1 MARRTFNAMIS
12 LPIDL
17 EPLWSSLGNKS
28 KFVTDHLRALG
39 GAEVKHEHHHYP
51 AGQYDR
57 RVLGMCNP
65 HVAICP
71 VCIQQFEFGTDQA
84 VREWNS
90 RVERLDDPRYIDA
103 EFGAKPISAREYIGL
118 KGTFDPA
125 WFEFPWHPVGDEE
138 E

>member
-28 KFVTDHLRALG
+28 KFVTDHLRLLG

-51 AGQYDR
+51 AGKYDR

-71 VCIQQFEFGTDQA
+71 VCIQQFEFGIDQA
-84 VREWNS
+84 VREWNR
-90 RVERLDDPRYIDA
+90 RVELLDAPKYINSDT
-103 EFGAKPISAREYIGL
+103 GKIVSARQYIGIH
-118 KGTFDPA
+118 GIDNVAGFGFDWDPL
-125 WFEFPWHPVGDEE
+125 GDEE